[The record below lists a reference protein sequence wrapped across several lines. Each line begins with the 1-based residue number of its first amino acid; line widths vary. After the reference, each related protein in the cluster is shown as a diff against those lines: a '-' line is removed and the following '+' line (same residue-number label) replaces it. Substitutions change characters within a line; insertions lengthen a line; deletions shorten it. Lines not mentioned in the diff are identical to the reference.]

1 MIITPSKDIL
11 IKATNSPN
19 KFNTDWLK
27 LFNVRKVNIEYGRI
41 KQEFV
46 KLSKDQKN
54 LSKEERKK
62 EWGKVRDA
70 YIYYCENYYDG
81 DLDAYLE
88 LSEIFGQLEEFQKA
102 VECIEYSQKLQ
113 KGNAAHLIRL
123 GYNYARMEN
132 YKKAYENFKEQ
143 KKLYEK
149 AHSVKD
155 ENKKLVIDV
164 KDKEYPT
171 ILLNCATCIIRIVG
185 NKGTRLSE
193 VREDY
198 MEELGEL
205 VLKINRH
212 CAVNDATLV
221 EQSFEKLQ
229 NDQSPITNKDGNIAH
244 SVKGPKGRGGEK
256 TRLRSEL
263 RLGVLILLNLYD
275 SATKNQIREKFLKN
289 ADTTT
294 SVLNELVADG
304 YISQNKTMDGTMV
317 YSNQEIGLSYAHQFL
332 NVIVQNAENFEF
344 EAVFSQKFA
353 DEVLDWVG
361 ESNAFQVFLPE
372 MLPTG
377 KFHDKDVIYFYSNK
391 QKMKEFV
398 PEMKDTLK
406 KLEEQGLK
414 KRAKKLRRDIE
425 AIETDNYITLTD
437 FYNVQD

>member
-1 MIITPSKDIL
+1 
-11 IKATNSPN
+11 
-19 KFNTDWLK
+19 
-27 LFNVRKVNIEYGRI
+27 
-41 KQEFV
+41 
-46 KLSKDQKN
+46 
-54 LSKEERKK
+54 
-62 EWGKVRDA
+62 
-70 YIYYCENYYDG
+70 
-81 DLDAYLE
+81 
-88 LSEIFGQLEEFQKA
+88 
-102 VECIEYSQKLQ
+102 
-113 KGNAAHLIRL
+113 
-123 GYNYARMEN
+123 
-132 YKKAYENFKEQ
+132 NFKEQ

-304 YISQNKTMDGTMV
+304 YISQNKTMDGTM
-317 YSNQEIGLSYAHQFL
+317 
-332 NVIVQNAENFEF
+332 
-344 EAVFSQKFA
+344 
-353 DEVLDWVG
+353 
-361 ESNAFQVFLPE
+361 
-372 MLPTG
+372 
-377 KFHDKDVIYFYSNK
+377 
-391 QKMKEFV
+391 
-398 PEMKDTLK
+398 
-406 KLEEQGLK
+406 
-414 KRAKKLRRDIE
+414 
-425 AIETDNYITLTD
+425 
-437 FYNVQD
+437 

>member
-1 MIITPSKDIL
+1 VIITPSKDIL

-41 KQEFV
+41 KKEFV
-46 KLSKDQKN
+46 KLSKDQKKF
-54 LSKEERKK
+54 SKEERKK

-70 YIYYCENYYDG
+70 YIYYCENYYNG

-123 GYNYARMEN
+123 GYNYARMN
-132 YKKAYENFKEQ
+132 SYKEAYENFKKQ

-149 AHSVKD
+149 AHLVKD

-185 NKGTRLSE
+185 NKGTRLSDKE
-193 VREDY
+193 REDY
-198 MEELGEL
+198 IEELGEL

-221 EQSFEKLQ
+221 EQSFERLQ
-229 NDQSPITNKDGNIAH
+229 NNESPITNKDGNIVH
-244 SVKGPKGRGGEK
+244 SVKGPKGRGGER

-263 RLGVLILLNLYD
+263 RLGVLILLNLWD

-294 SVLNELVADG
+294 SVLNELVTDG
-304 YISQNKTMDGTMV
+304 YISQSKTMDGTMV
-317 YSNQEIGLSYAHQFL
+317 YSNLQLGMSYAHQFL
-332 NVIVQNAENFEF
+332 NVIFQDDILSEDIEF
-344 EAVFSQKFA
+344 EAVFSRGFA
-353 DEVLDWVG
+353 DEVLNWVS
-361 ESNAFQVFLPE
+361 ESEAYQVFIPE
-372 MLPTG
+372 LLANGEFNKEDT
-377 KFHDKDVIYFYSNK
+377 IYFYSNK
-391 QKMKEFV
+391 QKMKEDV
-398 PEMKDTLK
+398 PEMKKILK
-406 KLEEQGLK
+406 KLEK
-414 KRAKKLRRDIE
+414 KGHKERADKLRRSIE
-425 AIETDNYITLTD
+425 AIEKGTYIRSL
-437 FYNVQD
+437 